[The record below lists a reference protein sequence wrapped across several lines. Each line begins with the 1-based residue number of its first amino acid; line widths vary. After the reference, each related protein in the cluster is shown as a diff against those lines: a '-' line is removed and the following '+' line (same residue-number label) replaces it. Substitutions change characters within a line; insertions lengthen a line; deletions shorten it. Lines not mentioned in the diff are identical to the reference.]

1 MIVKAARPNAV
12 RDIKRRLEGFG
23 NGIANP
29 GCPRFFGKEAERIE
43 TLRCRVISGPADIER
58 GQLLGDRGTRQRTFV
73 AEPEDREGRMARAQC
88 AVRRYRA
95 MATDDGLR
103 HQEQGQVK
111 RKRWI
116 IAKMGGEDLPALR
129 RQLVDQNGQPITE
142 EAFRGK
148 PTALFFG
155 FTHCP
160 EVCPTTLFEL
170 DGWLKQVDPN
180 ATGLQAYFVTVD
192 PERDTP
198 EILGRYISNVTDR
211 ITGIAGDPAKI
222 AEVVKG
228 FRVYAKK
235 IPLDEAQPD
244 GDYTMDHT
252 ASIFL
257 LDADGR
263 FKGTIAYGENPDTAI
278 KKLENLMKG

>member
-1 MIVKAARPNAV
+1 MKTVRVVLWAAVVVMAGVLGWLTYQVTQSKEQIAEAP
-12 RDIKRRLEGFG
+12 FG
-23 NGIANP
+23 VP
-29 GCPRFFGKEAERIE
+29 F
-43 TLRCRVISGPADIER
+43 
-58 GQLLGDRGTRQRTFV
+58 
-73 AEPEDREGRMARAQC
+73 
-88 AVRRYRA
+88 
-95 MATDDGLR
+95 
-103 HQEQGQVK
+103 
-111 RKRWI
+111 
-116 IAKMGGEDLPALR
+116 
-129 RQLVDQNGQPITE
+129 QLVDQNGQPITE
-142 EAFRGK
+142 QALRGK

-170 DGWLKQVDPN
+170 DGWMKTVDPD
-180 ATGLQAYFVTVD
+180 AKGLQAYFVTVD

-198 EILGRYISNVTDR
+198 EILSRYVSNVTDR
-211 ITGIAGDPAKI
+211 VKGIAGDPAKI

-252 ASIFL
+252 ASVFL

>member
-1 MIVKAARPNAV
+1 MKTVRVVLWAAVVVMAGVLGWLTYQVTQSKEQIAEAP
-12 RDIKRRLEGFG
+12 FG
-23 NGIANP
+23 VP
-29 GCPRFFGKEAERIE
+29 F
-43 TLRCRVISGPADIER
+43 
-58 GQLLGDRGTRQRTFV
+58 
-73 AEPEDREGRMARAQC
+73 
-88 AVRRYRA
+88 
-95 MATDDGLR
+95 
-103 HQEQGQVK
+103 
-111 RKRWI
+111 
-116 IAKMGGEDLPALR
+116 
-129 RQLVDQNGQPITE
+129 QLVDQNGQQITE
-142 EAFRGK
+142 QALRGK

-170 DGWLKQVDPN
+170 DGWLKTVDPD
-180 ATGLQAYFVTVD
+180 AKGLQAYFVTVD

-198 EILGRYISNVTDR
+198 AILGQYISNVTDR
-211 ITGIAGDPAKI
+211 VKGIAGDPADV

-252 ASIFL
+252 ASVFL